1 MEMKQMS
8 NLLKEAEA
16 ARFLRL
22 KPKTLREWRSRGCGP
37 QFYRVGGAIRYDQKH
52 LQQFLITG
60 HLQRRKPKV

>member
-1 MEMKQMS
+1 MS

-16 ARFLRL
+16 ACFLRL

-52 LQQFLITG
+52 LQQLLIAG
-60 HLQRRKPKV
+60 HLQRRKPKG